1 MKKNKNKII
10 DTLDHCLSLL
20 IVFLL
25 LSSISVWGG
34 KFLGKDILHSD
45 NVTLSQSAINNTPDN
60 NVLAALNLNP
70 AAITIIQRDSATWQI
85 VSKKDKKDLGH
96 IVHTAPYARDIIGF
110 AGATPLYIYVSP
122 EQQILQIAPGNNE
135 ETPSFYKKA
144 YNGIIPHWIG
154 QDLDNGKDL
163 EVDAVSGATYT
174 SNALIHNVKNTLDI
188 CTAHHTTVHKA
199 PGIGWLRTSAVCLVL
214 VLGLLAANFNHRNRY
229 IRPIML
235 TLNVLVLGFWC
246 GQFLSL
252 SLLRGWV
259 TNGLDPLL
267 SLPTVA
273 ILAVIILS
281 SFFSHKRHYCT
292 WVCPLGSLQS
302 LSAMLPLPKIKV
314 NEKVAKFLNRL
325 RFYTFC
331 ILMVVLW
338 LGLGGTVL
346 DYEPFTAFML
356 DSALPAVSI
365 LAAVIVISSCFIP
378 NIWCRAL
385 CPMGSLIDLSE
396 K

>member
-1 MKKNKNKII
+1 MKKNKNKILN
-10 DTLDHCLSLL
+10 TLDHCLSLL

-34 KFLGKDILHSD
+34 KFLGKDILNAD
-45 NVTLSQSAINNTPDN
+45 NAPQSQSAANDTPDDD
-60 NVLAALNLNP
+60 VLAALNLNP
-70 AAITIIQRDSATWQI
+70 AAITMVQRDSATWQI
-85 VSKKDKKDLGH
+85 VSKQDKKDLGH

-122 EQQILQIAPGNNE
+122 EQQILQIAPGKNE
-135 ETPSFYKKA
+135 ETPGFYRRA
-144 YNGIIPHWIG
+144 YEGIIPHWIG
-154 QDLDNGKDL
+154 QDLEHGKDL

-174 SNALIHNVKNTLDI
+174 SNALIHNVKNTLDF

-199 PGIGWLRTSAVCLVL
+199 PGIGWLRTAAVCLVL
-214 VLGLLAANFNHRNRY
+214 VLGLVAAKFNRRNRY
-229 IRPIML
+229 IRPVML

-267 SLPTVA
+267 SLPAVA
-273 ILAVIILS
+273 ILAVTILT
-281 SFFSHKRHYCT
+281 SFFSHKHHYCT

-314 NEKVAKFLNRL
+314 SAKVAKFMNRL
-325 RFYTFC
+325 RFYAFC
-331 ILMVVLW
+331 ILMAVLW

-365 LAAVIVISSCFIP
+365 LAAMIVISSCFIP
-378 NIWCRAL
+378 NLWCRAL